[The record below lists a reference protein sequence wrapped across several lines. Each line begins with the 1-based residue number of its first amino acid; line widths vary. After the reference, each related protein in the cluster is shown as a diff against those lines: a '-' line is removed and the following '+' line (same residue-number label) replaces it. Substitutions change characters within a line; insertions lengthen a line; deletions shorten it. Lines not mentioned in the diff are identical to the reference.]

1 MDQTESIEITNGT
14 LVLDEP
20 TLNAAHIKN
29 KARIV
34 VRENSI
40 LILPAEPESQPAGD
54 VIAEWFG
61 SFHLPPEAARYLAED
76 KEIEYDI

>member
-1 MDQTESIEITNGT
+1 MDQMESIDITNGT
-14 LVLDEP
+14 IVLDEP
-20 TLNAAHIKN
+20 TLKAAHIKN

-40 LILPAEPESQPAGD
+40 LILPAEPESQVSGD
-54 VIAEWFG
+54 IMAEWFG